1 MAGKLYLVATPIG
14 NLEDMTLRAI
24 RVLGEVDLIA
34 AEDTRVSGR
43 LLKHF
48 EIAKP
53 LISYFEH
60 NKRLR
65 GEFLLRELQAGKDI
79 ALICDAGT
87 PGLSDP
93 GADIVAEAAASGIEV
108 IAIPGASALLTAF
121 TVSGLSQGG
130 FSFIGF
136 LPRDKSG
143 RRRALRALAAE
154 TRVMVF
160 YEAPHRLAA
169 MLADLADVFGA
180 ERRLAVCRELTKMFE
195 EVRRGSL
202 AEMIEYFAAQPP
214 RGEFTLVVSG
224 AANDEQ
230 ADIPAPQQL
239 TQELGELLD
248 QGLSRKEAAREVA
261 GRHRLRVNEI
271 YQLGLK
277 EETDYA
283 GGKNNQ

>member
-24 RVLGEVDLIA
+24 RILGEVDLIA

-48 EIAKP
+48 EISKP

-65 GEFLLRELQAGKDI
+65 GEFLLRELQEGKDI

-93 GADIVAEAAASGIEV
+93 GADIVAEAVAAGIEV
-108 IAIPGASALLTAF
+108 IAIPGASALLPAL
-121 TVSGLSQGG
+121 TVSGLSRGG
-130 FSFIGF
+130 FRFIGF

-143 RRRALRALAAE
+143 RRRELRALAE
-154 TRVMVF
+154 EQSLMVF
-160 YEAPHRLAA
+160 YEAPHRLPA
-169 MLADLADVFGA
+169 MLADLAEAFGA

-195 EVRRGSL
+195 EIRRGTL
-202 AEMIEYFAAQPP
+202 AEMIEHFATRPP
-214 RGEFTLVVSG
+214 RGEFTLVVAG
-224 AANDEQ
+224 AEYKEP
-230 ADIPAPQQL
+230 ADIAPWL
-239 TQELGELLD
+239 LERELRELLD
-248 QGLSRKEAAREVA
+248 RGLSRKEAAREVA
-261 GRHRLRVNEI
+261 GRHRLRVNKI

-283 GGKNNQ
+283 GGKND